1 MSHPPSQFLSVFA
14 LLFFL
19 AGFIRPELYL
29 MLKIC
34 VKLYI
39 KIFYVQHTYLQ
50 VCANGI
56 IVVFFVFFFPSY
68 VQNVFRDCFML
79 FIKVNFSFYLLDHY
93 RTVCL
98 KTDHDHVRIAG

>member
-1 MSHPPSQFLSVFA
+1 MSHHPSPFLSVFA
-14 LLFFL
+14 FFL

-39 KIFYVQHTYLQ
+39 KIFHVQHTYLQ

-56 IVVFFVFFFPSY
+56 IVGCVFFVLLFFFFSPSY
-68 VQNVFRDCFML
+68 VQNIFRGYFML
-79 FIKVNFSFYLLDHY
+79 LIKVNFSF
-93 RTVCL
+93 
-98 KTDHDHVRIAG
+98 

>member
-1 MSHPPSQFLSVFA
+1 MSHHPSPFLSVFA
-14 LLFFL
+14 FFL

-39 KIFYVQHTYLQ
+39 KIFHVQHTYLQ

-56 IVVFFVFFFPSY
+56 IVGCVFFVLLFFFFPPPMY
-68 VQNVFRDCFML
+68 RM
-79 FIKVNFSFYLLDHY
+79 YLEAILCYSSRSISHFNS
-93 RTVCL
+93 
-98 KTDHDHVRIAG
+98 